1 MDDEICADILR
12 TLERSAWVTPGEVK
26 IYSFADNEIFDSYR
40 YPVAAL
46 RFDAAE
52 LGQIACRELLRCLRD
67 ETYDPKPI
75 LGYRIIER

>member
-1 MDDEICADILR
+1 MDDEICNNVLR
-12 TLERSAWVTPGEVK
+12 TLERSGWVTPGDVK
-26 IYSFADNEIFDSYR
+26 IYSLADNESLSSYR
-40 YPVAAL
+40 YPVSAV

-67 ETYDPKPI
+67 ENYDPKPI